1 MLHDTIDTLISL
13 QDFFLLKGFCIKLIF
28 SKDFTNLFGLF
39 TEWNP
44 GSLLQ
49 ARLKRMTS
57 GDYSQPSWELNMARK
72 DTQLFLNA
80 AEKAK
85 RNLAVI
91 PAVAERMDE
100 WIKKGHGSEDWM
112 RIVQN

>member
-1 MLHDTIDTLISL
+1 
-13 QDFFLLKGFCIKLIF
+13 
-28 SKDFTNLFGLF
+28 
-39 TEWNP
+39 
-44 GSLLQ
+44 
-49 ARLKRMTS
+49 
-57 GDYSQPSWELNMARK
+57 MARK